1 MTKKIRTWHL
11 IFAFSLTLI
20 FLRINL
26 ILRSIE
32 LGEYFFELLFNDF
45 YLAMNQLNAGL
56 VDAFFS
62 LTILIIPVFIMFLRN
77 KINILRL
84 NLDFPNAVIIIL
96 LFFFFYAPLV
106 ANFNPDFEKD
116 ISVTKL
122 LPPFSTKKVLHLS
135 TKNND
140 SSFYT
145 KFIELKKNVVKE
157 PFNENI
163 IIVDSIH
170 FNDKIKYYQANV
182 VNDIPK
188 IILKYNFS
196 HPIITTNFYLLG
208 TDELGRDIFSRIV
221 FGTRVSLFVGLSAV
235 IISFV
240 LGLGFGFLAGYPGGF
255 LDVIMNRITEMF
267 LVFPV
272 LFFIILILA
281 FFGNSLFS
289 VILVLGLSGWMS
301 LFKIVRGE
309 IISLKN
315 KDYFITAKLLGLSK
329 KSLLIKEILP
339 VIFPSVMANLVF
351 LYGSV
356 ILSEAALSYLG
367 IGTGSSV
374 PSWGSMIEAGQN
386 YLSQAWWMILS
397 PGLCLFVTLYV
408 ANKLGKKMQFYYN
421 PRSK

>member
-1 MTKKIRTWHL
+1 
-11 IFAFSLTLI
+11 
-20 FLRINL
+20 
-26 ILRSIE
+26 
-32 LGEYFFELLFNDF
+32 
-45 YLAMNQLNAGL
+45 LN
-56 VDAFFS
+56 
-62 LTILIIPVFIMFLRN
+62 
-77 KINILRL
+77 
-84 NLDFPNAVIIIL
+84 
-96 LFFFFYAPLV
+96 
-106 ANFNPDFEKD
+106 
-116 ISVTKL
+116 
-122 LPPFSTKKVLHLS
+122 LS